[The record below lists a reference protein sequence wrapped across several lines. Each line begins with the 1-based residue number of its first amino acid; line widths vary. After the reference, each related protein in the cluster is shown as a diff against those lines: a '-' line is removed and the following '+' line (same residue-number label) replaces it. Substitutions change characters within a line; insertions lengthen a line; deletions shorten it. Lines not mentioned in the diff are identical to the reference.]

1 MPGLLD
7 GPPVDSLAEYE
18 IRGGGEAL
26 RMVERLGPDG
36 VVDELEISGLRGR
49 GGAGF
54 PTATKWRSIMAG
66 GDPGSEDTA
75 GERFVV
81 ANGAEGEPGTF
92 KDRALLRHDPYQL
105 VEGVLVAARTVGAR
119 RAFIALKASFAVE
132 AERVATAV
140 AEFAAAG
147 RAPEVEVTLVQ
158 GPDEYLFG
166 EEKALLEVIEG
177 EEPLPRM
184 FPTYLYGLFTT
195 NPQFGWSAGTT
206 GTDYRPDGANPTLV
220 NNIETLSTIPGIVR
234 NGGEWHR
241 QFGTEESPGTIICTI
256 SGDTVRHGIGEFPLG
271 TPVRDVILALGD
283 GLPDGRAIKYVL
295 SGVSNPILRGEHI
308 DTPLTYEDMEAV
320 GAGLGTGGLIVYD
333 DRTDPVELALG
344 VSRFLSV
351 ESCGQCP
358 PCKLGSLAITE
369 MLDELGP
376 QTESRIFAQLAARLA
391 NVTDAARCF
400 LASQEQ
406 RVVASLVPDMRDP
419 VMRTPERGLLVTK
432 LVDLVDGRFVLDESQ
447 ARKRPDWTY
456 APD

>member
-7 GPPVDSLAEYE
+7 GTPVGSLAEYE

-26 RMVERLGPDG
+26 RMVDRLGPGG
-36 VVDELEISGLRGR
+36 VVDELERSGLRGR

-66 GDPGSEDTA
+66 GEEA

-105 VEGVLVAARTVGAR
+105 VEGVLIAARTIGAR

-132 AERVATAV
+132 AERVAEAV

-147 RAPEVEVTLVQ
+147 RAPEIEVSLVQ

-184 FPTYLYGLFTT
+184 FPPYLYGLFTT

-206 GTDYRPDGANPTLV
+206 GDYRPDGSNPTLV
-220 NNIETLSTIPGIVR
+220 NNIETFATIPGIIR
-234 NGGEWHR
+234 NGGDWHR
-241 QFGTEESPGTIICTI
+241 QFGTEESPGTIICTV
-256 SGDTVRHGIGEFPLG
+256 SGDTVRHGVGEFPLG
-271 TPVRDVILALGD
+271 TPVRDVILTLGD
-283 GLPDGRAIKYVL
+283 GLPDGRAVKYVL
-295 SGVSNPILRGEHI
+295 SGVSNPILRGEDI
-308 DTPLTYEDMEAV
+308 GTPLTYEHMEAA

-333 DRTDPVELALG
+333 ERTDPVELALG

-369 MLDELGP
+369 LLEELGP
-376 QTESRIFAQLAARLA
+376 QTESRLFAQLAARLA

-419 VMRTPERGLLVTK
+419 MMRTEGRGLLVTK

-456 APD
+456 APE

>member
-7 GPPVDSLAEYE
+7 GTPVDSLAEYE

-26 RMVERLGPDG
+26 RLVERLGPDG
-36 VVDELEISGLRGR
+36 VVDELDRSGLRGR

-66 GDPGSEDTA
+66 GEAA

-105 VEGVLVAARTVGAR
+105 VEGVLVAARTIGAR
-119 RAFIALKASFAVE
+119 RAFIALKSSFARE
-132 AERVATAV
+132 AERVAVAV

-177 EEPLPRM
+177 EDPLPRM
-184 FPTYLYGLFTT
+184 FPPYLYGLFTT

-206 GTDYRPDGANPTLV
+206 GDDRIPDGSNPTLV
-220 NNIETLSTIPGIVR
+220 NNIETLSTVPGIVR
-234 NGGEWHR
+234 NGGDWHCG
-241 QFGTEESPGTIICTI
+241 FGTEESPGTIICTV
-256 SGDTVRHGIGEFPLG
+256 SGDTVRHGVGEFEMG
-271 TPVRDVILALGD
+271 TPVREVILALGG
-283 GLPDGRAIKYVL
+283 GLAEGRALKYVL
-295 SGVSNPILRGEHI
+295 SGVSNPILRGEQI
-308 DTPLTYEDMEAV
+308 DTPLTYEHMEAS
-320 GAGLGTGGLIVYD
+320 GAGLGTGGLIIYD
-333 DRTDPVELALG
+333 DRTDPVELGRA
-344 VSRFLSV
+344 VSQFLAV

-358 PCKLGSLAITE
+358 PCKLGGMAITDI
-369 MLDELGP
+369 LDELGP
-376 QTESRIFAQLAARLA
+376 ATESRLFAQLSARLA
-391 NVTDAARCF
+391 NVTDGARCF

-419 VMRTPERGLLVTK
+419 AMRTGWRGLLVTK
-432 LVDLVDGRFVLDESQ
+432 LVDLVDDRFVLDDSQ
-447 ARKRPDWTY
+447 SRKRHDWTY
-456 APD
+456 EEPPSL